1 MNKLPSPVE
10 SQPDKN
16 NIITRTEY
24 SLNNK
29 NEVIKTEKKIKRYT
43 YEKKLYNSAVNR
55 QNNWVRFGAAA
66 TDNNN
71 ITFVSKELV
80 FMEPPSPP
88 KSSLKDSKY
97 VIPSLKLDENTLGE
111 HIICNICEGQHWTR
125 ICPNQKEKEK
135 EKEDIPEIKIKE
147 KNEYKQL
154 PISDKTKNNYKLQI
168 SNITKDITE
177 FDLYSIFI
185 NAGKIENITI
195 MKDYNTQQSKGFGY
209 IVFKEESG
217 LNNALRIFNNI
228 GFCYLRIKLERV

>member
-16 NIITRTEY
+16 NVITRTEY
-24 SLNNK
+24 TLNNK

-43 YEKKLYNSAVNR
+43 YEKKVYNSVVDR
-55 QNNWVRFGAAA
+55 QNNWVKFGAAA
-66 TDNNN
+66 TENNN

-88 KSSLKDSKY
+88 QSIIKDSKY
-97 VIPSLKLDENTLGE
+97 VIPSLKLDENTFSE
-111 HIICNICEGQHWTR
+111 HIICKICEGQHWTR
-125 ICPNQKEKEK
+125 ICPNQNQ
-135 EKEDIPEIKIKE
+135 KEDVPEIKHKE
-147 KNEYKQL
+147 KFEYKSQ
-154 PISDKTKNNYKLQI
+154 PISDKTKNMFTLQI

-185 NAGKIENITI
+185 KSGKIHNITI

>member
-1 MNKLPSPVE
+1 MNKLPSPIE

-24 SLNNK
+24 TLNNK

-43 YEKKLYNSAVNR
+43 YEKKVYNSVVNR
-55 QNNWVRFGAAA
+55 QNNWVKFGAAA

-88 KSSLKDSKY
+88 QSIIKDSKY
-97 VIPSLKLDENTLGE
+97 VVPSLKLDENTFVE
-111 HIICNICEGQHWTR
+111 HIICKICEGQHWTR
-125 ICPNQKEKEK
+125 ICPNQKEKER
-135 EKEDIPEIKIKE
+135 EDIAEIKYKE
-147 KNEYKQL
+147 KNEYK
-154 PISDKTKNNYKLQI
+154 PVSDKTKNMYKLQI

-177 FDLYSIFI
+177 FDLYTIFS

-209 IVFKEESG
+209 IVFKEEND